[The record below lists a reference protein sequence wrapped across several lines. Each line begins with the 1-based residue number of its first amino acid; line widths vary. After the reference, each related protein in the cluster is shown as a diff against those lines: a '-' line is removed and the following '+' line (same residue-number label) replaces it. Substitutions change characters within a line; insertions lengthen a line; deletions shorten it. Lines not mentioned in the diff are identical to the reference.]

1 MSLSSCS
8 LGRQTSEC
16 GRLLRGPTPLTRP
29 QPRRPS
35 LVVRAAFTLKD
46 ASGKAATHSKPTVSI
61 GSSAS
66 SDVRISG
73 PSAADE
79 HAVITQKGKQT
90 FLKALVGE
98 SVLDDSRTWVDGTQ
112 LRPGVAYVLGAG
124 SRLAF
129 GEGGGRPVRHGEERQ
144 AFTIEFEQAAGSNP
158 LVEMMMKG
166 MASGSSP
173 EVKKQLGL

>member
-1 MSLSSCS
+1 MALSSCS
-8 LGRQTSEC
+8 FARHKIHGC
-16 GRLLRGPTPLTRP
+16 GRSTRRPQVTRP
-29 QPRRPS
+29 S
-35 LVVRAAFTLKD
+35 CLTVRAAFTLTD
-46 ASGKAATHSKPTVSI
+46 ASGKATSHSKPSVSV

-73 PSAADE
+73 PTAADQ

-98 SVLDDSRTWVDGTQ
+98 SVLDDSRTWLDGTQ
-112 LRPGVAYVLGAG
+112 LRPGVSYVLGAG

-129 GEGGGRPVRHGEERQ
+129 GDERQ
-144 AFTIEFEQAAGSNP
+144 AFTIDFEQAAGSNP

-166 MASGSSP
+166 MVAGSSP
-173 EVKKQLGL
+173 EVKKQLGM

>member
-129 GEGGGRPVRHGEERQ
+129 GEERQ